1 MVFGYSI
8 FFLGSL
14 VVFIAI
20 AASKKIGTL
29 INSKNFLFSLRL
41 LFVSIN
47 LLCVFAW
54 NTVVMAGL
62 VLLVAVWM
70 LDKLQKL
77 LCTSVSLI
85 FYFLIFM
92 VGPLVLLIGCM
103 VFLSPFLDVMRISM
117 RTCSFLTQLVPGIIC
132 L

>member
-1 MVFGYSI
+1 MVFVYSI

-47 LLCVFAW
+47 LLRVFAW
-54 NTVVMAGL
+54 NTVVRAGL

-117 RTCSFLTQLVPGIIC
+117 RTCSFLTKLVPGIIC

>member
-1 MVFGYSI
+1 MVFVYSI

-29 INSKNFLFSLRL
+29 INSKNFLFFLRL

-54 NTVVMAGL
+54 NTVVMAEL

>member
-1 MVFGYSI
+1 MVFVYSI

-47 LLCVFAW
+47 LLRVFAW